1 MNPITEQD
9 EQRFERAVVCWA
21 KRIAF
26 AVALVA
32 AIMFMWFLP

>member
-1 MNPITEQD
+1 MTDITEQD
-9 EQRFERAVVCWA
+9 EERFEQAVWRWA